1 MIVIPAIDLK
11 EGKCVRLEQGL
22 MERDTVFND
31 DPAAQALAW
40 QAQGAELLH
49 IVDLD
54 GAFAG
59 EPKNR
64 SSIEA
69 IVKALAIPTQL
80 GGGIRDL
87 ATIEA
92 YLGLGIG
99 RVIIGTAAQRNP
111 ELVKAACARF
121 PGRIVVGIDAKEGM
135 VAVQGWAEVTGVT
148 AVELAKRFEGDG
160 VAAIVYTDISRDGML
175 QGPNIP
181 ATRALAEAISIPV
194 IASGGVSSLKDIENL
209 LAVEASGVTGVIT
222 GKAIYTGAINL
233 AEAIALTRKANEKC

>member
-22 MERDTVFND
+22 MERDTVFSD
-31 DPAAQALAW
+31 DPGAQARAW
-40 QAQGAELLH
+40 QDQGAELLH

-64 SSIEA
+64 GAVEA
-69 IVKALAIPTQL
+69 IVRAVTIPTQL
-80 GGGIRDL
+80 GGGIRDIP
-87 ATIEA
+87 TIEA
-92 YLGLGIG
+92 YLDMGID

-111 ELVKAACARF
+111 ELVKDACAKF
-121 PGRIVVGIDAKEGM
+121 PGRIVVGIDAKNGL

-148 AVELAKRFEGDG
+148 AVELAKQFEGYG

-175 QGPNIP
+175 QGPNIE
-181 ATRALAEAISIPV
+181 ATKALAEAMSIPV
-194 IASGGVSSLKDIENL
+194 IASGGVSSLQDIINL
-209 LAVEASGVTGVIT
+209 MAVQSSGVTGVIT
-222 GKAIYTGAINL
+222 GKAIYTGALDL
-233 AEAIALTRKANEKC
+233 AEAIALTKKQKPN